1 MLPLF
6 WSGERQL
13 ATLVLIG
20 DNELIALAVDVDDL
34 DLVVVLQVL
43 AQLRDI
49 DIHRPGVEVVVV
61 DPNGLERIVAL
72 QDLVGVGA
80 EQGQQ
85 LVLLGGEL
93 GLLLADGEQLLLGVE
108 GEAAD
113 VVERTLLVLLTLHAT
128 QDSLDAHHELLHG
141 EGLGDIVVGTQLEA
155 FEDILLQRLGRQEDD
170 RHLGV
175 ALTNLL
181 SQRETVLL
189 RHHHVED
196 ADVVLLLEEL
206 TVANLAVRA
215 QLTLEVLRLEVLAEQ
230 HSQILI
236 ILTQQNLQFL
246 FHNSI
251 LV

>member
-1 MLPLF
+1 MP
-6 WSGERQL
+6 
-13 ATLVLIG
+13 
-20 DNELIALAVDVDDL
+20 
-34 DLVVVLQVL
+34 
-43 AQLRDI
+43 
-49 DIHRPGVEVVVV
+49 
-61 DPNGLERIVAL
+61 
-72 QDLVGVGA
+72 
-80 EQGQQ
+80 
-85 LVLLGGEL
+85 
-93 GLLLADGEQLLLGVE
+93 
-108 GEAAD
+108 
-113 VVERTLLVLLTLHAT
+113 LLVLLTLHAT

-141 EGLGDIVVGTQLEA
+141 EGLGDIVVGTKLEA

-236 ILTQQNLQFL
+236 ISHNKIFSFSSIIQFWFRRSGRIGCDTSPTPL
-246 FHNSI
+246 RVIII
-251 LV
+251 LMYFLIYIYS

>member
-1 MLPLF
+1 MRPLF

-93 GLLLADGEQLLLGVE
+93 GLLLADGEQLLQGVE

-113 VVERTLLVLLTLHAT
+113 VVERA
-128 QDSLDAHHELLHG
+128 SPCSSYPSRDAG
-141 EGLGDIVVGTQLEA
+141 
-155 FEDILLQRLGRQEDD
+155 
-170 RHLGV
+170 
-175 ALTNLL
+175 
-181 SQRETVLL
+181 
-189 RHHHVED
+189 
-196 ADVVLLLEEL
+196 
-206 TVANLAVRA
+206 
-215 QLTLEVLRLEVLAEQ
+215 
-230 HSQILI
+230 
-236 ILTQQNLQFL
+236 
-246 FHNSI
+246 
-251 LV
+251 